1 MGDRGNIQINQP
13 IAGQASG
20 EASIFFY
27 THWRGSEICQI
38 LAKALDDNR
47 DAWDNP
53 DYLSRMIFNELQGDD
68 RSNKGFGIAAYEID
82 PNHPTPEVYWTTR
95 TSKFG
100 TQMPVDLMVDYNGDI
115 MTGDEFVD
123 RFTKPNRHDRA
134 DHEFE
139 PTIELLVFKP

>member
-13 IAGQASG
+13 LVGQASG

-53 DYLSRMIFNELQGDD
+53 DYLSRMNFNELQGDD
-68 RSNKGFGIAAYEID
+68 RSNKGFGIGTCEID
-82 PNHPTPEVYWTTR
+82 PEYPTPEVYWTTR
-95 TSKFG
+95 TSKYG
-100 TQMPVDLMVDYNGDI
+100 TQMADELMVDYNGEI
-115 MTGDEFVD
+115 TTGNEFVD
-123 RFTKPNRHDRA
+123 RFAKPNRHDRA